1 MAIKHN
7 FTVKIDHSLCAG
19 QQTGKKST
27 ELFAFP
33 WMMYKTHWLHK
44 WTYNF
49 TKQHEFFKILSS
61 YPGKNIP
68 KRKLN
73 LTLHRAID
81 ISGSYQQDKRRENE
95 KQHMHYF
102 ITQVWGF
109 LSKNLVS
116 ELPGKHTAWKRKCLN
131 LTLRHLP
138 QILSK
143 YSNYSSWVHL
153 IFYKNTLLVCY
164 DSLLKDLL

>member
-1 MAIKHN
+1 MPIKHN
-7 FTVKIDHSLCAG
+7 FTVKMYHSLCAG

-33 WMMYKTHWLHK
+33 WMMYKTHRLHK
-44 WTYNF
+44 WTHNF
-49 TKQHEFFKILSS
+49 TKQHEFFLILSS

-73 LTLHRAID
+73 LTLHHAID

-109 LSKNLVS
+109 LSKIGLWITRKTHSVEKKMF
-116 ELPGKHTAWKRKCLN
+116 ELNITP
-131 LTLRHLP
+131 LTP
-138 QILSK
+138 NFVQIQQ
-143 YSNYSSWVHL
+143 
-153 IFYKNTLLVCY
+153 LL
-164 DSLLKDLL
+164 